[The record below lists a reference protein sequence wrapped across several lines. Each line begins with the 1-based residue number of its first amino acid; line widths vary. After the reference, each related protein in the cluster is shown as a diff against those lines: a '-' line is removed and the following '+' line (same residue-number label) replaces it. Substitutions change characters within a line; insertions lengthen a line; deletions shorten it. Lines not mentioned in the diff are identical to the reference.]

1 MNGRKITDTSLHQV
15 GVRYSALGQAA
26 HVLAVQ
32 NG

>member
-1 MNGRKITDTSLHQV
+1 MGEKLEETCLHQV
-15 GVRYSALGQAA
+15 GVRYSALGQVAA